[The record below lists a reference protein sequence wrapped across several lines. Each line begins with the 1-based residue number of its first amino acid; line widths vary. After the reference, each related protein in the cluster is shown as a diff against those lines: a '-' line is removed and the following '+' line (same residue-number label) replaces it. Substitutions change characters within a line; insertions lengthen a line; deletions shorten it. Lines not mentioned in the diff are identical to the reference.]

1 MKPSMRRQGEASL
14 LGVLCDLGIGRFF
27 LTMTEQ

>member
-1 MKPSMRRQGEASL
+1 MKPSMRHQREVSL
-14 LGVLCDLGIGRFF
+14 LGVRFELVIGRFF